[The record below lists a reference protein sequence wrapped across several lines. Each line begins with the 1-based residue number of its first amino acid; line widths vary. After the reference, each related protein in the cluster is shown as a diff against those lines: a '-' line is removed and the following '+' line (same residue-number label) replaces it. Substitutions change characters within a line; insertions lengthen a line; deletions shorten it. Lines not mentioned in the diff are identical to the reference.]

1 MAIQQHKTGGFRAYK
16 KIGGVEYQLYSF
28 DRKAAINLQAM
39 LDKKSQIAKSLRM
52 PKLFS
57 TCGRLVGLRVR
68 TYKKTNKPTF
78 QLQFSV
84 NGKQKKIERQY
95 KGSFEN
101 NWKIFLK
108 LWRDSFNLS
117 ALEITEFKSE
127 IIYAKRLY
135 MQDISKIENLN

>member
-28 DRKAAINLQAM
+28 DRKAAVNLQAM
-39 LDKKSQIAKSLRM
+39 LDNKSQVAKSLRM

-95 KGSFEN
+95 KGSFES

-117 ALEITEFKSE
+117 VLDISDYKPE
-127 IIYAKRLY
+127 IINAKRLY
-135 MQDISKIENLN
+135 MQDISKIESLN